1 MNKNIWIALSV
12 VVGLIGAATII
23 SKPWVTIQHAE
34 PIMVKGYAES
44 EVSADQ
50 GSLTVKISE
59 KGADNGE
66 AYQKAGESLEKVREL
81 VSKVLEEDVE
91 MVELSSSLSETKK
104 LNEKGNRTNEVEY
117 VTATRSLRVN
127 SPSVKDLESLSRKLY
142 DLNGK
147 GIRLTLN
154 GPDFYV
160 SGLDEVKIDP
170 MKRATKN
177 GRERAEIMAKSSGEK
192 LGSLVSARQGVIQIT
207 KPNSTRTSSYGIYD
221 TETIEK
227 VVKLVVTLEFK
238 IGN

>member
-66 AYQKAGESLEKVREL
+66 AYQKAGDSLEKVREL
-81 VSKVLEEDVE
+81 VSKVLEQDVE
-91 MVELSSSLSETKK
+91 MVELSSSLIETKK

-127 SPSVKDLESLSRKLY
+127 SPNVKDLESLSRKLY

-160 SGLDEVKIDP
+160 SGLDEVKIDL

-177 GRERAEIMAKSSGEK
+177 GRDRAEIMAKSSGEK

-238 IGN
+238 IGK

>member
-81 VSKVLEEDVE
+81 VNKVLEEDVE

-127 SPSVKDLESLSRKLY
+127 SPNVKDFESLSRKLY

-160 SGLDEVKIDP
+160 SGLDEVKIDL

-177 GRERAEIMAKSSGEK
+177 GRDRAEIMAKSSGEK

-238 IGN
+238 IGK

>member
-160 SGLDEVKIDP
+160 SGLDEVKIDL
-170 MKRATKN
+170 MKRALKMGVN
-177 GRERAEIMAKSSGEK
+177 GRRSW
-192 LGSLVSARQGVIQIT
+192 
-207 KPNSTRTSSYGIYD
+207 P
-221 TETIEK
+221 K
-227 VVKLVVTLEFK
+227 VPGRNWALWFQQDRE
-238 IGN
+238 

>member
-1 MNKNIWIALSV
+1 MIKNILIPLSV
-12 VVGLIGAATII
+12 VVGLIGAAFII

-44 EVSADQ
+44 EVLADQ
-50 GSLTVKISE
+50 GSLTVRISE
-59 KGADNGE
+59 KGENNGE
-66 AYQKAGESLEKVREL
+66 AYEKAGESLDTVRVL
-81 VSKVLEEDVE
+81 VEEVLGDDVE

-127 SPSVKDLESLSRKLY
+127 SAQVEDLDRLSRKLY
-142 DLNGK
+142 DLNGE
-147 GIRLTLN
+147 GIHLTLS
-154 GPDFYV
+154 GPDFFV
-160 SGLDEVKIDP
+160 SQLDEVKIDL

-177 GRERAEIMAKSSGEK
+177 GRGRAEIMAKSSGEK

-227 VVKLVVTLEFK
+227 VVKLVVTLEYK
-238 IGN
+238 IGG

>member
-12 VVGLIGAATII
+12 VVGLIGVATII

-66 AYQKAGESLEKVREL
+66 AYQKAGDSLEKVREL
-81 VSKVLEEDVE
+81 VNKVLEEDVE

-127 SPSVKDLESLSRKLY
+127 SPNVKDLESLSRKLY

-160 SGLDEVKIDP
+160 SGLDEVKIDL

-177 GRERAEIMAKSSGEK
+177 GRDRAEIMAKSSGEK
-192 LGSLVSARQGVIQIT
+192 LGALVSARQGVIQIT

-238 IGN
+238 IGK